1 MKKEEIDLLE
11 ILAELE
17 HQQWMNWAK
26 SLMDKEDL
34 SNEIVE
40 KWNSYFVPYTQ
51 LPEEIKELDRVY
63 ARKVI
68 GIISEKNKSK

>member
-1 MKKEEIDLLE
+1 MKKVETNLLE

-26 SLMDKEDL
+26 DLMIRESLSE
-34 SNEIVE
+34 EITE
-40 KWNSYFVPYTQ
+40 RWKSYFVLYKD
-51 LPEEIKELDRVY
+51 LPESVKELDRNY

-68 GIISEKNKSK
+68 SVINSSDER